1 MGQMKDDKGEDD
13 QPAQPHRA
21 GENRGSDRIRGDVFL
36 RTRGFIFLPELHR
49 EINVSHEDSKQR
61 ETDHPEERAKALE
74 LGSVGVDR
82 IRAEEDGE
90 VSDEVAD
97 DECHEGNSSDGDGSF
112 FSNRGI

>member
-1 MGQMKDDKGEDD
+1 
-13 QPAQPHRA
+13 
-21 GENRGSDRIRGDVFL
+21 L